1 MAVWHQGM
9 DRAGQHEGRSD
20 DKAAKGGDAVFGRSG
35 GGSGGI
41 HTDLIAS
48 ATRPIAMP
56 KAKENQ

>member
-35 GGSGGI
+35 GGAGGI
-41 HTDLIAS
+41 HNDLMAS
-48 ATRPIAMP
+48 ATAPIALP
-56 KAKENQ
+56 KENQ